1 MDIPANLALFLTER
15 TGSCLKTWSGK
26 LTATEQRALFGKFLG
41 KGKIWIDGA
50 NETIEHH
57 VKVCFG
63 ADTECTFSCAW
74 RDLRAQPATPSQSAF
89 LAALGPCGR

>member
-1 MDIPANLALFLTER
+1 MDYAANLALFLTEK
-15 TGSCLKTWSGK
+15 TGSCLKSWSGR
-26 LTATEQRALFGKFLG
+26 LTAAEQRALFGRFLG

-63 ADTECTFSCAW
+63 LDSECNFSRKW
-74 RDLRAQPATPSQSAF
+74 G
-89 LAALGPCGR
+89 AL

>member
-1 MDIPANLALFLTER
+1 MNADYAANLAIFLTEK
-15 TGSCLKTWSGK
+15 TGSCLKTWSGH
-26 LTATEQRALFGKFLG
+26 LPAAEQRALIGRFIG

-63 ADTECTFSCAW
+63 TDTDCTFSRKW
-74 RDLRAQPATPSQSAF
+74 G
-89 LAALGPCGR
+89 AL